1 MRRAFAITFDYLC
14 PFARI
19 VNETV
24 VEALEEGA
32 PWEVRFLPFSLA
44 QAHVEE
50 GGTAAWDRPSGTA
63 GTRGVRA
70 LQWGVA
76 VRDSFPEG
84 FRRFHVALYS
94 ARHDEARDV
103 DDPEVLA
110 QAATAAGLD
119 PAAVADAVAS
129 GTPREVLAREHTE
142 AVDRWAV
149 FGVPTLVAGDETVF
163 VRLMRRHDRSG
174 LERVLDLL
182 GWTDLNEFK
191 RTRIPR

>member
-149 FGVPTLVAGDETVF
+149 FGVPTLVAGDEAVF